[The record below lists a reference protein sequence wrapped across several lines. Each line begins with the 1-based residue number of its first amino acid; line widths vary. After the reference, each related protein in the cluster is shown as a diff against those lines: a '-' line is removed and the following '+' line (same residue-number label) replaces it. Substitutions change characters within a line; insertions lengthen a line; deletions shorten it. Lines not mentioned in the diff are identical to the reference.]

1 MKHPKANLV
10 ATLVLGEEGKAEGTM
25 EEALGLPT
33 LPPSAVSSR
42 ETVDCL
48 YNATDVGPYAHPEYP
63 RLHIC
68 CVPLLTFSCHP
79 TTAEA
84 TGAHFRKCADACWSL
99 LGLKL
104 SLDIGFCQRWETRA
118 LASLLAVAF
127 PQLADDPMALYKVMG
142 EERRARGRREG
153 AEIEVWGWLRD
164 KVPVIVAEIR
174 NMKTEGGEKD
184 QGKGKEEG
192 SIMVLP

>member
-1 MKHPKANLV
+1 
-10 ATLVLGEEGKAEGTM
+10 
-25 EEALGLPT
+25 
-33 LPPSAVSSR
+33 
-42 ETVDCL
+42 
-48 YNATDVGPYAHPEYP
+48 
-63 RLHIC
+63 
-68 CVPLLTFSCHP
+68 
-79 TTAEA
+79 
-84 TGAHFRKCADACWSL
+84 

-127 PQLADDPMALYKVMG
+127 PQLAEDPMALYKVMG

-184 QGKGKEEG
+184 RGKGKEEG